1 MSEKFIKLAIRITS
15 HKAILRVILQNRIVL
30 QIGIISTLV
39 IFENIG
45 LMALPDAA
53 KDIVHTFASD
63 TIFCFYGEMGAG
75 KTTFISALVEA
86 CGSTDVVQSPTFG
99 LVNEYRTQDGE
110 RLLHFDLYRLKSL
123 DEAFESG
130 MFDLLES
137 GDRCFVE
144 WPERLEGALP
154 EEFVSMKI
162 SRVGEQIKIE
172 AERKSN

>member
-1 MSEKFIKLAIRITS
+1 ML
-15 HKAILRVILQNRIVL
+15 IL
-30 QIGIISTLV
+30 
-39 IFENIG
+39 ENIG
-45 LMALPDAA
+45 LTALADTA
-53 KDIVHTFASD
+53 KDVLNTFASD

-75 KTTFISALVEA
+75 KTTFIATLVNA

-99 LVNEYRTQDGE
+99 LVNEYRTQDGK

-137 GDRCFVE
+137 GNRCFLE

-154 EEFVSMKI
+154 EEFVSVKI
-162 SRVGEQIKIE
+162 SRVGEQIRIE
-172 AERKSN
+172 AERKRI

>member
-1 MSEKFIKLAIRITS
+1 MEYINKRKIYRAALIVTLRNRNVHEIATLNTLL
-15 HKAILRVILQNRIVL
+15 IL
-30 QIGIISTLV
+30 
-39 IFENIG
+39 ENIG
-45 LMALPDAA
+45 LIALADTA
-53 KDIVHTFASD
+53 KEVLNTFASD

-75 KTTFISALVEA
+75 KTTFISALVDA

-99 LVNEYRTQDGE
+99 LVHEYRTKEGE
-110 RLLHFDLYRLKSL
+110 RLLHFDLYRLKSF

-144 WPERLEGALP
+144 WPERLEGAMP
-154 EEFVSMKI
+154 EEFVSVKI
-162 SRVGEQIKIE
+162 SRMGEQIRIE